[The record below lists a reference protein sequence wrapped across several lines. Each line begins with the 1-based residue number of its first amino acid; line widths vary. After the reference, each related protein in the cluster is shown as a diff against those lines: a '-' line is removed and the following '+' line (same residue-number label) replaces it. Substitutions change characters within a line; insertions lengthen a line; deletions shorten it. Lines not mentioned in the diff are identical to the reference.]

1 MKIANTTLHK
11 EACFLDATEEI
22 DVLKD
27 RNSVD
32 LFDQNGYHLTK
43 AEQAFSVRNGYEPV
57 ERRHEDCMRYDWILW
72 DKKDKAHI
80 NHSDIFERKGFSDQA
95 LEQLHAVAESSNPM
109 LYKLIKMK
117 PKWGID
123 ISIDYVSAKLTLE
136 AATRAL
142 GKKGRMVTLGGAGE
156 EFNLDA
162 KHLLANEIDVLGSR
176 YVTPLEIIET
186 YNLMARGE
194 IWPIVSETRPL
205 EEAEIIHDMVEKGD
219 ITGRAAL
226 IIN

>member
-22 DVLKD
+22 DILKD

-43 AEQAFSVRNGYEPV
+43 AEQAFLVRNGYEPV

-123 ISIDYVSAKLTLE
+123 ISIDYVSPDAVFEVFHYEWDAFEYNAVMEKNQEIEQFVIHKDWDDIAQVLWNRRNE
-136 AATRAL
+136 WYY
-142 GKKGRMVTLGGAGE
+142 
-156 EFNLDA
+156 LDFFEQTQWRTDFFGLSPE
-162 KHLLANEIDVLGSR
+162 KFKNV
-176 YVTPLEIIET
+176 
-186 YNLMARGE
+186 
-194 IWPIVSETRPL
+194 IWK
-205 EEAEIIHDMVEKGD
+205 D
-219 ITGRAAL
+219 
-226 IIN
+226 

>member
-22 DVLKD
+22 DILKD

-43 AEQAFSVRNGYEPV
+43 AEQAFLVRNRYEPV

-123 ISIDYVSAKLTLE
+123 ISIDYVSPDAVFE
-136 AATRAL
+136 VFHYEWDAFEYDAVME
-142 GKKGRMVTLGGAGE
+142 KKQEIEQFVIHKDWDDIAQVLWNRRNE
-156 EFNLDA
+156 WYYLDFFEQTQWRTDFFGLSPE
-162 KHLLANEIDVLGSR
+162 KFKNV
-176 YVTPLEIIET
+176 
-186 YNLMARGE
+186 
-194 IWPIVSETRPL
+194 IWK
-205 EEAEIIHDMVEKGD
+205 D
-219 ITGRAAL
+219 
-226 IIN
+226 